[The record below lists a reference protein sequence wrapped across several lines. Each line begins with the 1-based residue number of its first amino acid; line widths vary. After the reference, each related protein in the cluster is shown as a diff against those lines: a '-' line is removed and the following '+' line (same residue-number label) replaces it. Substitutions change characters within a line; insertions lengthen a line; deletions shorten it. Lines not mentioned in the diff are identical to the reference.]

1 MHYTDDTPVITDDM
15 TIAQARE
22 IMEGARLSGV
32 TCPCCDQFAKL
43 YQRKLNTGMAASL
56 LWLVSEYLK
65 TLNWVDMAQAPK
77 RIIQNREIGKLQ
89 HWGLVVN
96 HKNKWQPTQAGIKFA
111 MGEVDVPQ
119 YAFIY
124 NNKLVGLSK
133 LEKVNIKQA
142 LADKFDYEQL
152 TRDIP
157 SSHAIATS
165 IQPETL
171 LAKTA

>member
-1 MHYTDDTPVITDDM
+1 MISVDDTPVITDDM

-22 IMEGARLSGV
+22 ALKGARLSGV
-32 TCPCCDQFAKL
+32 TCPCCDQYAKM
-43 YQRKLNTGMAASL
+43 YQRKLNSGMAASL

-65 TLNWVDMAQAPK
+65 TLKWVDMAQAPK

-96 HKNKWQPTQAGIKFA
+96 HKNRWQPTQLGIRFA
-111 MGEVDVPQ
+111 MEEVDVPQ

-124 NNKLVGLSK
+124 NNQLIGLSK
-133 LEKVNIKQA
+133 LERITIKQA
-142 LADKFDYEQL
+142 LADKFDYVQL
-152 TRDIP
+152 TQGIP
-157 SSHAIATS
+157 SSHAIATAIS
-165 IQPETL
+165 PDTV